1 MSMSEKTNFIIIS
14 TDRSSL
20 SRSQLHDRVLFQRA
34 LENEAKSQ
42 FYTLYPN
49 EPGNLVATRI
59 SVLSFFLNQI
69 FNIIFYIS
77 FKSDGIIIYLKK
89 KKIFSS
95 L

>member
-1 MSMSEKTNFIIIS
+1 MSMSKLKKDYNFIVIS

-34 LENEAKSQ
+34 LEKEAKSQ

-59 SVLSFFLNQI
+59 SVLSFFFKSDIQH
-69 FNIIFYIS
+69 IS